1 MEIGICLLGYG
12 SVGKEVYR
20 QLTGDSRYGTDIQV
34 KTIQVT
40 DVSKHSGKIL
50 DGGGWVLD
58 NQYLTSIGDDV
69 DSLLESTEYNVIV
82 DASSYNKD
90 SRDLILELLS
100 RGHWLYTC
108 SKELAGTDFDVL
120 LESAAS
126 GGGRIDFNSIP
137 SSDTKTKYSNV
148 DLNHS
153 NWRDY
158 VSDPEMFIFR
168 NGGPKE
174 TAKIIVSEL
183 YKELD
188 ARRGA

>member
-1 MEIGICLLGYG
+1 MQIGICLLGYG

-20 QLTGDSRYGTDIQV
+20 QLTEDSRYGTDIKV

-40 DVSKHSGKIL
+40 DVSKHSVKVSN
-50 DGGGWVLD
+50 DGGWVLD
-58 NQYLTSIGDDV
+58 NQYLTNINSDV
-69 DSLLESTEYNVIV
+69 DRLLESLEYNVIV
-82 DASSYNKD
+82 DASSYNEG

-108 SKELAGTDFDVL
+108 SKELAGTDFKAL
-120 LESAAS
+120 LASAAR
-126 GGGRIDFNSIP
+126 GGGKIDFNSIP
-137 SSDTKTKYSNV
+137 SSDTKTKYSGL
-148 DLNHS
+148 DLNHT

-168 NGGPKE
+168 DGGPRE
-174 TAKIIVSEL
+174 TAKIIVNEL

-188 ARRGA
+188 ARRIS